1 MTSTTVLGIITK
13 ITAVTTTMTT
23 VTTTVTAAVIS
34 SLNILDDITVSSS
47 FDKAATVAII
57 CLLIGMIIVATL
69 VGNSLVIM
77 AVLLVRKLKIQ
88 PANYLFVSMAVADF
102 CVGLFVMPIALID
115 LLTDRWILG
124 GVVRA
129 FYFS

>member
-1 MTSTTVLGIITK
+1 MMISAATMLDIITK
-13 ITAVTTTMTT
+13 ITAATTTMTT

-34 SLNILDDITVSSS
+34 SLNGLDDTTISNS
-47 FDKAATVAII
+47 FDKSATIAII
-57 CLLIGMIIVATL
+57 CLLIGVMIVATL

-88 PANYLFVSMAVADF
+88 PANYLLVSLAVADF
-102 CVGLFVMPIALID
+102 CVGLLVMPIALID

-124 GVVRA
+124 GLVRD
-129 FYFS
+129 F

>member
-1 MTSTTVLGIITK
+1 MTSATVLDIATK
-13 ITAVTTTMTT
+13 ITVATTTMTT

-34 SLNILDDITVSSS
+34 SLKSLDGITVSNS
-47 FDKAATVAII
+47 FDKVATVAII
-57 CLLIGMIIVATL
+57 CLLIGVMIVATL

-88 PANYLFVSMAVADF
+88 PANYLFVSLAVADF
-102 CVGLFVMPIALID
+102 CVGLLVMPIALID

-124 GVVRA
+124 GAVKA
-129 FYFS
+129 F